1 MSRPLGS
8 HHESKQHT
16 AVARVLGFNDS
27 MTHAGAQLIRAA
39 IIAYWKKRGYDVRV
53 VVTTQ
58 TYRTANGSFTV
69 PNVVRSDMRNG
80 YPASLAARAPQA

>member
-8 HHESKQHT
+8 RFEPKQHS

-27 MTHAGAQLIRAA
+27 MTREGANAIRGV
-39 IIAYWKKRGYDVRV
+39 IMDYWRKRGHDVRV

-58 TYRTANGSFTV
+58 TMRTANGSFTL

-80 YPASLAARAPQA
+80 FPASLAARAPQV